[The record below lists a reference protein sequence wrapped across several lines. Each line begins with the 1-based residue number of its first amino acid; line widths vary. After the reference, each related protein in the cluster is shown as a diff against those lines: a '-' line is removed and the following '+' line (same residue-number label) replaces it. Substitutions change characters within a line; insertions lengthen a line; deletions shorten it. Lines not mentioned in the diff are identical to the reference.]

1 MTAIHVVLRTGTE
14 QAHRNQQPDR
24 RGHFDVVVDGINI
37 TARVGEG
44 QALTVLAELGTT
56 LAELLSGRRTRS
68 VVQLYSESDSWELG
82 LEIDGRHALMTVFKA
97 GQTPEVA
104 VSERRVELVALR
116 HALLEALSSAKYASA
131 KAPVMAAVELAHHL
145 LSSTAVSPLPA
156 RHQCEISVTPRSI
169 RNFAFRSESR
179 LRATPSSTPL
189 PSASLERSDLHA
201 LLFCGTFGVTARS
214 RVQTIADVPVFLVA
228 ERLVELAGECLV
240 ARQQARPLFR
250 RLQVGHLR
258 LGVRL
263 APADAPMAF
272 SLGSSEVPTSSSVTF
287 PELDPVVFTQAVVLF
302 VRSLRD
308 ALMAADPSQAHN
320 LRLTQLT
327 TSANTLAEQIQPADS
342 ESSLTNPRPEEY
354 RRFAISRL
362 DPEVKGRWASGVPM
376 RFSSRWT
383 ATVPNI
389 DLKSIL
395 VNGDHFLIGALRE
408 TACLNRHSGD
418 VLWRKAMPRAG
429 TLAIPNGFVRLNA
442 DGRLAVH
449 DLESGDTRFSLR
461 LVPRALGG
469 AAGAL
474 VLAPGL
480 PKIITVA
487 EGDRRITAVDLMSGE
502 IRWRYTARR
511 PAPLRVRRAGR
522 LVLVGGGDS
531 VLVAL
536 DVISGETIWRATDRI
551 PFTGDIAVEAEDAFL
566 VAAGAQGHGHLHLYD
581 VCSGELRWSATIE
594 ERPTIGFNPLVT
606 TRVVIVAVRDARGAG
621 ARAYDRQT
629 GAELWSVEPGQ
640 LPRESA
646 WLTIDDLIVV
656 NGMDGT
662 VSAIEANTGAFRYRH
677 VLSRP
682 MSPDLPRQMQPV
694 LRSGALFVP
703 QQQVLVFRPTDGQK
717 LGEIPTDLIPDV
729 VRVDEQSAVYVAEES
744 GHIACFATAPKLM
757 RVK

>member
-1 MTAIHVVLRTGTE
+1 MTAIHVVLRAGTE
-14 QAHRNQQPDR
+14 QVNRNRHPAH

-56 LAELLSGRRTRS
+56 VAELLSGRRTRN
-68 VVQLYSESDSWELG
+68 VVQLYSEHDSWELG

-97 GQTPEVA
+97 GQNPEVA

-116 HALLEALSSAKYASA
+116 HALLEALASARRATA
-131 KAPVMAAVELAHHL
+131 KAPVMAAVDLAQHL
-145 LSSTAVSPLPA
+145 LSSVAVSPLPA
-156 RHQCEISVTPRSI
+156 RHQCEISVTPRCI
-169 RNFAFRSESR
+169 RNFAFRSEAR
-179 LRATPSSTPL
+179 LRTVPSSTPL
-189 PSASLERSDLHA
+189 PSSNLERSDLHA
-201 LLFCGTFGVTARS
+201 LLFCGNFGVAARG
-214 RVQTIADVPVFLVA
+214 RVQTVADVPIFLVA
-228 ERLVELAGECLV
+228 ERLVELAGECLF

-263 APADAPMAF
+263 APVDAPMAF
-272 SLGSSEVPTSSSVTF
+272 SLGSAEVPTSSSVTF
-287 PELDPVVFTQAVVLF
+287 PELDPLVFTQAVVLF

-308 ALMAADPSQAHN
+308 ALLAADPSQAHN
-320 LRLTQLT
+320 LRLSQLVAA
-327 TSANTLAEQIQPADS
+327 ANTLAEQVQPTDS
-342 ESSLTNPRPEEY
+342 EASLTNPRPEEY
-354 RRFAISRL
+354 RRFAVSRL
-362 DPEVKGRWASGVPM
+362 DPDVKGRWASGVPM
-376 RFSSRWT
+376 RFSTRWT

-395 VNGDHFLIGALRE
+395 VNGDRFLIGALRE
-408 TACLNRHSGD
+408 TACLDRLSGD
-418 VLWRKAMPRAG
+418 VLWRKALPRAG

-449 DLESGDTRFSLR
+449 DLESGDARFAIR

-480 PKIITVA
+480 PKVITVA
-487 EGDRRITAVDLMSGE
+487 EGDRRITAVDLLSGE

-536 DVISGETIWRATDRI
+536 DVISGETIWRASDRI
-551 PFTGDIAVEAEDAFL
+551 PFTGDLAIEAEDAFV

-581 VCSGELRWSATIE
+581 VCSGELRWSANIE
-594 ERPTIGFNPLVT
+594 ERPALGFSPLLT
-606 TRVVIVAVRDARGAG
+606 PSVVVVAVRDARGAG
-621 ARAYDRQT
+621 ARAYERKT
-629 GAELWSVEPGQ
+629 GEELWSVEPGQ

-646 WLTIDDLIVV
+646 WLTIDDLIVI

-662 VSAIEANTGAFRYRH
+662 ISAIEASTGAFRYRH

-682 MSPDLPRQMQPV
+682 MSPELPRQTQPV

-703 QQQVLVFRPTDGQK
+703 QQQILVFRPKDGQK
-717 LGEIPTDLIPDV
+717 LGEVPTDLIPDA

-744 GHIACFATAPKLM
+744 GHVACFAAAPKLM